1 MSSLLREAEAEL
13 KETNERIY
21 YTGQYYAFR
30 QGMDRGHVPHSRI
43 IGIKKQGRRRI
54 RFDTRSPLK

>member
-13 KETNERIY
+13 KETNERIH
-21 YTGQYYAFR
+21 YTGQYYASR

-43 IGIKKQGRRRI
+43 IVFSDIFWTFLLTITLSEK
-54 RFDTRSPLK
+54 